1 MKASQV
7 LPPNYHPSG
16 KFDLKNLKQI
26 IILNLIGL
34 ILLIFS
40 IWFFSWIANQIR
52 SGSDISISI
61 EFSSIPSALI
71 ALGKLLLTIIFV
83 LGLHEGIHAL
93 FFWIFSKQK
102 PVVGF
107 KGFYAFAAMP
117 GWYFPRNQYLMI
129 GIAPLILIT
138 LIGILFLAIL
148 PVSSLNL
155 VLVALII
162 NTSGA
167 VGDLVVVIW
176 LLTKPVDTLAL
187 DMIDCIEFF
196 VPGKPQSN
204 QDNEAKPGNNNQH

>member
-1 MKASQV
+1 MKKLYHFRTTAWFLFKPALIKPQGSNMKASQV

-40 IWFFSWIANQIR
+40 IWSFSWIANQIR

-93 FFWIFSKQK
+93 FFWIFSKK
-102 PVVGF
+102 
-107 KGFYAFAAMP
+107 K
-117 GWYFPRNQYLMI
+117 
-129 GIAPLILIT
+129 
-138 LIGILFLAIL
+138 
-148 PVSSLNL
+148 
-155 VLVALII
+155 
-162 NTSGA
+162 
-167 VGDLVVVIW
+167 
-176 LLTKPVDTLAL
+176 
-187 DMIDCIEFF
+187 E
-196 VPGKPQSN
+196 
-204 QDNEAKPGNNNQH
+204 E

>member
-40 IWFFSWIANQIR
+40 IWSFSWIANQIR

-102 PVVGF
+102 PVVGI
-107 KGFYAFAAMP
+107 KGFYAFTAMP
-117 GWYFPRNQYLMI
+117 GWYFPRNQYILI
-129 GIAPLILIT
+129 GISPLIVITLVGIFLLVIMPISTLNLILIG
-138 LIGILFLAIL
+138 LI
-148 PVSSLNL
+148 LN
-155 VLVALII
+155 A
-162 NTSGA
+162 SGA
-167 VGDLVVVIW
+167 VGDLFVVIW
-176 LLTKPVDTLAL
+176 LLTKPVNTLAL
-187 DMIDCIEFF
+187 DQIDTIEFY
-196 VPGKPQSN
+196 VPQSN
-204 QDNEAKPGNNNQH
+204 ISSSKID

>member
-40 IWFFSWIANQIR
+40 IWSFSWIANQIR

-93 FFWIFSKQK
+93 FFWIFSKKK
-102 PVVGF
+102 PVVGI

-117 GWYFPRNQYLMI
+117 GWYFPRNQYILI
-129 GIAPLILIT
+129 GISPLIVITLVGILLLVIMPISTLNLILIG
-138 LIGILFLAIL
+138 LI
-148 PVSSLNL
+148 LN
-155 VLVALII
+155 A
-162 NTSGA
+162 SGA
-167 VGDLVVVIW
+167 VGDLFVVIW
-176 LLTKPVDTLAL
+176 LLTKPVNTLAL
-187 DMIDCIEFF
+187 DQIDTIEFY
-196 VPGKPQSN
+196 VPQSN
-204 QDNEAKPGNNNQH
+204 ISSSKID

>member
-1 MKASQV
+1 MKATQV
-7 LPPNYHPSG
+7 LPPNYHLSG

-52 SGSDISISI
+52 SGSDISFSI
-61 EFSSIPSALI
+61 EFSSIPSTLI

-83 LGLHEGIHAL
+83 LGLHEGIHAF

-102 PVVGF
+102 PLVGF
-107 KGFYAFAAMP
+107 KGAYAYAAMP

-138 LIGILFLAIL
+138 LIGILFMAIL
-148 PVSSLNL
+148 PISNLNL
-155 VLVALII
+155 VLVALVI

-167 VGDLVVVIW
+167 VGDLFVVIW
-176 LLTKPVDTLAL
+176 LLTKPAETLAL
-187 DMIDCIEFF
+187 DQGDSIEFY
-196 VPGKPQSN
+196 VPGKLQ
-204 QDNEAKPGNNNQH
+204 NNLDS

>member
-1 MKASQV
+1 MKATQV

-52 SGSDISISI
+52 SDSTISFSFEI
-61 EFSSIPSALI
+61 SSIPSALV
-71 ALGKLLLTIIFV
+71 ALGKLLFTIILV
-83 LGLHEGIHAL
+83 LAVHEGIHAL
-93 FFWIFSKQK
+93 FFWIFSGQK
-102 PVVGF
+102 PLVGF
-107 KGFYAFAAMP
+107 MGAYAYAAMP
-117 GWYFPRNQYLMI
+117 GWYFPRNQYLVI

-138 LIGILFLAIL
+138 LIGVLFLAVL

-155 VLVALII
+155 VLVALVI

-167 VGDLVVVIW
+167 VGDLFVVIW
-176 LLTKPVDTLAL
+176 LLTRPKETLAL
-187 DMIDCIEFF
+187 DQIDTIEFF
-196 VPGKPQSN
+196 VPQFQTPTALV
-204 QDNEAKPGNNNQH
+204 D